1 MPKPKSLLAAAVL
14 ASALAGC
21 WALPIMAQEQSS
33 PAGEAPGDAVH
44 TEDAAPTAANEATQ
58 DAEAELEK
66 INQAITISQD
76 RADFLRQEI
85 ENMQG
90 DRDQQNAALIAAAQ
104 RVKLAEIEVG
114 DAEARLTGLLQNESD
129 IRARLDGADM
139 DLASLLSALQRIG
152 RNPPPALIIDPA
164 DAINAARSA
173 SLLSAVLPQLHDRA
187 EKVTADLRALVDVRE
202 SVETEK
208 KTLSDRLI
216 TLQEE
221 QLRIATLI
229 EARRVGVSRASTEL
243 ADEEQTAAGLASE
256 ATSLD
261 QLITA
266 LRQRIAAVDQAVE
279 AAQNASSTEVASL
292 DPDQVAAAFAD
303 AGRTAP
309 AISIASA
316 RGYLTAPAA
325 GVTITEFGADDGF
338 GGISKGVSILTRADA
353 QVVAPADGWVIY
365 KGPYLNYGQ
374 IVILNPGD
382 NFVILLAGLEKLDVD
397 LGQFVRVGEPVGT
410 MGEHT
415 RGATVATN
423 AGNARPT
430 LYIEFR
436 NNNVPFDPAQWW
448 SPVRIAQTTG

>member
-1 MPKPKSLLAAAVL
+1 MTGVA
-14 ASALAGC
+14 
-21 WALPIMAQEQSS
+21 IAQES
-33 PAGEAPGDAVH
+33 PQTPDQATQTTEIPGDAAH
-44 TEDAAPTAANEATQ
+44 TGDDSAPSAANEATQ
-58 DAEAELEK
+58 DAEAELLK
-66 INQAITISQD
+66 INEAISISQD

-85 ENMQG
+85 ANMQG

-104 RVKLAEIEVG
+104 RVKLAEIEVS
-114 DAEARLTGLLQNESD
+114 DAEERLTGLLKDESD

-139 DLASLLSALQRIG
+139 DVAALLSALQRIG
-152 RNPPPALIIDPA
+152 KNPPPAMIIDPA

-187 EKVTADLRALVDVRE
+187 EKVTADLKALVDVRE
-202 SVETEK
+202 NVEKEK
-208 KTLSDRLI
+208 QTLSDRLV

-229 EARRVGVSRASTEL
+229 EARRVGVTRASSEL
-243 ADEEQTAAGLASE
+243 ADEEKTATELASE

-279 AAQNASSTEVASL
+279 AAQNASEGTEVASL

-303 AGRTAP
+303 ASRTAP

-316 RGYLTAPAA
+316 RGYLTNPVA

-338 GGISKGVSILTRADA
+338 GGISKGVSIVTRADA

-374 IVILNPGD
+374 IIILNPGD
-382 NFVILLAGLEKLDVD
+382 DFVILLAGMEKLDVD
-397 LGQFVRVGEPVGT
+397 LGQFVRMGEPVGT

-415 RGATVATN
+415 KGATVATS

-448 SPVRIAQTTG
+448 TPVRIAQTTG